1 MEMVGMMAGKN
12 SHLLSLLNVAEN
24 HAEAGPRIESL
35 KHVKD
40 ILLLQ
45 RERDPAL
52 LQEFVA
58 HLPDLQTA
66 PFSSVRKYL
75 AEMIQEIGL
84 KNMEHLS
91 AMLPVL
97 LTLLKDDVPAVV
109 RQSIASGTNLIRNAL
124 ELVSLQVSYSGKL
137 DKWLEDL
144 WSEMVKFKDAV
155 YPFAFQPGSDGVKL
169 LAVKFVEITILLF
182 TPDSNGSQPPL
193 TQQNTDG
200 KSRSFNISSLVGE
213 RPFLDQAM
221 LGQEA
226 SKNLG
231 LMLEQL
237 RSPDVTM
244 LQSSVVIVLINSL
257 AAIAK
262 KRPALCGRIMPV
274 LLGFDPNTEAG
285 RGGQVAS
292 VLHALKTAFLGILK
306 CTHHGAMPWR
316 DRLLTAL
323 RAMNAGEVAEQALRQ
338 VDRMLRNAERASRDP
353 RFTKE
358 ERSAMSLYGVE
369 TVKKR
374 PIVHDNGSSGDIDE
388 MPGKRLRSTLQ
399 NLPTVQLPQTTSS
412 TMQDNGPSNGVS
424 SLDGQMNPVQ
434 QMITMIGALL
444 AEGERGAESLEI
456 LISKIHP
463 DLLADIVIANMQYL
477 PASPPP
483 VSNRVVNL
491 SASTGLQANTSGK
504 VSQATSLSTNI
515 SQATAS
521 QSIVSQAMPSS
532 SSTSQTSPS
541 TSILNSSA
549 VDVAMPQQ
557 VPLDVRRDPRR
568 DPRRMDP
575 RRMAIPVGVSLSSAK
590 AEDTRVKTS
599 SPVVATSVILP
610 VTKSESVSASTVGH
624 VESTLL
630 HLNDS
635 NPMEIKTGNME
646 EVHDLSPE
654 LATPTPVVA
663 GSISVNTGAVEL
675 LPLRS
680 ATTVE
685 SESRMEVDSC
695 AETNLSSSDVSST
708 TTSEAP
714 MPQLTMVQPY
724 INLTEEQQAFLSK
737 MAFTRIVAA
746 YNQAGTAGGGDLRRA
761 LLALLVAQCE
771 TGNDAVGVL
780 QKHIVADYQNH
791 KGHDLTLHVLYHL
804 YEQIVSQPKELV
816 SSEVA
821 SSVYEKFLLAVAQA
835 LRDSLPPSDKS
846 LSKLLGEAPFLP
858 ESALTLLE
866 GLCNPGTSD
875 HHEKDMVN
883 GDRVT
888 QGLGAVWSLI
898 LLRPLTRNACLN
910 IALQCAV
917 HDLDEVRAKAIRLV
931 ANKLYPLDYISQNIE
946 QFATKMLLSVVDAQ
960 QVSGG
965 THDSSASD
973 ETCSRINK
981 ENVQKKMPNGEESV
995 TEGKAFTIENT
1006 AENDSQ
1012 QVTRHAS
1019 TVSMAKAQR
1028 CMSLYFALCS
1038 KKHGLLQKVF
1048 IIYGQAPKA
1057 VKQAVHRHIPTLVR
1071 AIGSSS
1077 SELLEIISD
1086 PPHGSESILMQ
1097 VLHILT
1103 EGTTPSKDLIET
1115 VKQLYETKLK
1125 DAGILIPM
1133 LSSLSKDE
1141 VLPIF
1146 PRLVDL
1152 PLDKFQNALARILQ
1166 GSVHTGPAL
1175 TPAEV
1180 LIAIHGI
1187 DPEKDVIPLK
1197 KITDACSACFEQR
1210 TVFTQQVLAKVLNQ
1224 LVEQTPLPLLFMRTV
1239 IQAIGAF
1246 PSLVDFVMEILSRLV
1261 SKQIWKLPKLWVGF
1275 LKCAYQT
1282 KPHSFHVLL
1291 QLPAPQ
1297 LENALN
1303 RHPTLR
1309 APLASYASQPNVRS
1323 TLPRTT
1329 LVVLGL
1335 AQDNLPVIS
1344 ISSTPQSTDAG
1355 ASGKMTKDT

>member
-1 MEMVGMMAGKN
+1 MVGMMAVKN
-12 SHLLSLLNVAEN
+12 SHLLSLLNIAEN

-35 KHVKD
+35 KQVKD

-45 RERDPAL
+45 KERDPAL

-58 HLPDLQTA
+58 HLPDLQIA
-66 PFSSVRKYL
+66 PFSSVRKFL

-91 AMLPVL
+91 EMLPVL
-97 LTLLKDDVPAVV
+97 FTLLKDDVPAVI

-124 ELVSLQVSYSGKL
+124 EVVSLQVSYSGKL
-137 DKWLEDL
+137 DKWVEDL
-144 WSEMVKFKDAV
+144 WSELVKFKDAV

-169 LAVKFVEITILLF
+169 LAVKFVEITLLLF
-182 TPDSNGSQPPL
+182 TPDSNGSQLPL
-193 TQQNTDG
+193 TQQNTDAG
-200 KSRSFNISSLVGE
+200 KSRNSNLAWLAGE
-213 RPFLDQAM
+213 HPFLDQAM

-231 LMLEQL
+231 LLLEQL
-237 RSPDVTM
+237 RSPDVTT
-244 LQSSVVIVLINSL
+244 LQSSVVIVLINCL

-262 KRPALCGRIMPV
+262 KRPVLCGRIMPV
-274 LLGFDPNTEAG
+274 LLSFDPNTESG
-285 RGGQVAS
+285 KGGQVAS

-306 CTHHGAMPWR
+306 CTHYGALPWR
-316 DRLLTAL
+316 DRLLVAL
-323 RAMNAGEVAEQALRQ
+323 RAMNAGEVAEQVLRQ

-358 ERSAMSLYGVE
+358 EKSAVGLYGVE

-374 PIVHDNGSSGDIDE
+374 PIVHDNGSSADIDE
-388 MPGKRLRSTLQ
+388 MPVKRLRPTLQ
-399 NLPTVQLPQTTSS
+399 NLATVQQPQSTSS

-424 SLDGQMNPVQ
+424 SIDGQMNPVQ
-434 QMITMIGALL
+434 QMISMIGALL
-444 AEGERGAESLEI
+444 AEGDRGAESLEI

-477 PASPPP
+477 PAIPPP
-483 VSNRVVNL
+483 ISNRAVNL
-491 SASTGLQANTSGK
+491 SSPTGLRSNSSGK
-504 VSQATSLSTNI
+504 VSQATSLSTNT

-521 QSIVSQAMPSS
+521 QSMASKATPLSGT
-532 SSTSQTSPS
+532 TSHTSPS

-549 VDVAMPQQ
+549 VDVATPQQ

-575 RRMAIPVGVSLSSAK
+575 RRMAIPIGVSLSSAK
-590 AEDTRVKTS
+590 AEDTRVKPS
-599 SPVVATSVILP
+599 SPVAATSVISP
-610 VTKSESVSASTVGH
+610 VTKSESISASTMGH
-624 VESTLL
+624 VETTLL
-630 HLNDS
+630 HINDS
-635 NPMEIKTGNME
+635 DPMEIKTENM
-646 EVHDLSPE
+646 EVHDMCPE
-654 LATPTPVVA
+654 LATPTPLIA
-663 GSISVNTGAVEL
+663 ASIPVGTGAEEQL
-675 LPLRS
+675 LSRT

-695 AETNLSSSDVSST
+695 ADTNLSSSDVSST

-714 MPQLTMVQPY
+714 MPELPVVQPY
-724 INLTEEQQAFLSK
+724 INLTEEQQAFLCK

-746 YNQAGTAGGGDLRRA
+746 YNQASTAGGGDLRQA

-804 YEQIVSQPKELV
+804 YEQIVSQPKDLL

-821 SSVYEKFLLAVAQA
+821 STVYERFLLAVAQA

-846 LSKLLGEAPFLP
+846 LSKLLGEAPLLP

-866 GLCNPGTSD
+866 GLCNPDTSY
-875 HHEKDMVN
+875 HHGKEVVN

-898 LLRPLTRNACLN
+898 LLRPLTRKACLN

-946 QFATKMLLSVVDAQ
+946 QFATKMLLSVVDVQ
-960 QVSGG
+960 QVSDG

-973 ETCSRINK
+973 ETCFRINK
-981 ENVQKKMPNGEESV
+981 ETVQMKIPNGEESV
-995 TEGKAFTIENT
+995 TEAKGFSAENT
-1006 AENDSQ
+1006 AESDSQ
-1012 QVTRHAS
+1012 QVSRQTS

-1038 KKHGLLQKVF
+1038 KKHGLLHKVF
-1048 IIYGQAPKA
+1048 IIYGHAPKA

-1077 SELLEIISD
+1077 SELLQILSD
-1086 PPHGSESILMQ
+1086 PPHGSESILLQ

-1103 EGTTPSKDLIET
+1103 EGTTPSRDLIET

-1146 PRLVDL
+1146 PQLVDL

-1187 DPEKDVIPLK
+1187 DPEKDGIPLK

-1224 LVEQTPLPLLFMRTV
+1224 LVEQNPLPLLFMRTV

-1246 PSLVDFVMEILSRLV
+1246 PTMVDFVMEILSRLV

-1282 KPHSFHVLL
+1282 KPHSFPVLL

-1309 APLASYASQPNVRS
+1309 APLASYASQPHIRPTV
-1323 TLPRTT
+1323 PRTT

-1335 AQDNLPVIS
+1335 AQDNLPIIS
-1344 ISSTPQSTDAG
+1344 TSQTPQSTDAG
-1355 ASGKMTKDT
+1355 AAGKMTRDV